1 MCPSCNCKV
10 PFLCSSPKPISQ
22 LIGAP
27 SHDCVSSHRLQN
39 PKPIARRQEIQTLH
53 KTFASQQAVYAKV
66 VTLVNTNKQT
76 NKTIFLL
83 LLSAQKYSSE
93 RIYALSLRNLHWTKK
108 EKPSFTPA
116 WQHALCVGNS
126 VLLPLSPLSRALVC
140 CCCMCSNQEEL
151 HSRRRPGKK
160 WESSGGSYNVGKK
173 SPLQG
178 GGETKKEMVSKVF
191 SMRRRRMF
199 FKW

>member
-1 MCPSCNCKV
+1 MLISKAHLPTIQVLQVTTVSQAIDFRIPS
-10 PFLCSSPKPISQ
+10 Q
-22 LIGAP
+22 
-27 SHDCVSSHRLQN
+27 
-39 PKPIARRQEIQTLH
+39 ARRQEIQTLH
-53 KTFASQQAVYAKV
+53 TRHLHPSNLCKSCDPGQYC
-66 VTLVNTNKQT
+66 TNKQT
-76 NKTIFLL
+76 KPFSSSCSVL
-83 LLSAQKYSSE
+83 KYHSE

-126 VLLPLSPLSRALVC
+126 VLLPLSPLSRALAC

-151 HSRRRPGKK
+151 HSRSCRPGKK

>member
-1 MCPSCNCKV
+1 MCQAIDCRIPS
-10 PFLCSSPKPISQ
+10 Q
-22 LIGAP
+22 
-27 SHDCVSSHRLQN
+27 
-39 PKPIARRQEIQTLH
+39 ARRQEIQSLH
-53 KTFASQQAVYAKV
+53 KTFSSQQAVYAKV

-76 NKTIFLL
+76 KPFSSSCSVL
-83 LLSAQKYSSE
+83 KYHSE
-93 RIYALSLRNLHWTKK
+93 RIYALSIRNLHWTKK

-151 HSRRRPGKK
+151 HSRSCRPGKK